1 MLNGSTEP
9 TTATV
14 VPRGTNCYG
23 DELTL
28 WWILGG
34 VFILMLLLSG
44 TLAMFAEGYVNMFKK
59 LVAAKVST
67 AEEDREA
74 LIDQHSTE
82 GLDKSNKLKVK
93 SKNW

>member
-1 MLNGSTEP
+1 
-9 TTATV
+9 
-14 VPRGTNCYG
+14 
-23 DELTL
+23 
-28 WWILGG
+28 
-34 VFILMLLLSG
+34 MLLLSG

-93 SKNW
+93 SKN